1 MSHKNKASPAPAGD
15 MIQFQLQHGMRRIT
29 CTVSD
34 DALEA
39 ASGLVP
45 PSTLMLRRRSFDRF
59 RTLINVAAQMK
70 LARAPLGTDTALLLT
85 REDLSRVPQE
95 TGAPPFGTP
104 ARGIKT
110 PA

>member
-1 MSHKNKASPAPAGD
+1 MSQKSNAPGLSKD
-15 MIQFQLQHGMRRIT
+15 LIQFQVQHGMRRIT
-29 CTVSD
+29 CTVAD

-45 PSTLMLRRRSFDRF
+45 PSTLILRRRSFDRF
-59 RTLINVAAQMK
+59 RTLINLAAVMK
-70 LARAPLGTDTALLLT
+70 LARVPPGSDSAMVLT

-104 ARGIKT
+104 ARGIKS